1 MYAMLDSPPPPG
13 RPLPL
18 SSDDTLAG
26 LDMTGLRRRRL
37 AGVRRALARQDYAGI
52 LLYDPINIRYAT
64 GSRNMA
70 VWTLHNAVRYCFIPT
85 EGPVILFD
93 FHNCEHLSAGLGT
106 VDEVRPAIGWFYF
119 GAGARGPEQAKRW
132 AGEIAD
138 LVSRHGG
145 GNRRLAVDRCDPM
158 GSFAL
163 RDLALELGEGQELM
177 ELVRAIKL
185 PDEMEPIR
193 QSMAVCEAGM
203 ARMQEALRP
212 GLSEN
217 ELWSLLHETNIAEG
231 GEWIETRLLTAGS
244 RTNPWFQESSDR
256 IIRPGELVAFD
267 TDLIGPFGYCSDV
280 SRTFFCGPGKPS
292 QRQKDL
298 YGLAYDQIQTNMALF
313 RAGRSAVEIAEAAW
327 KIPDRFLPYRY
338 GSLAH
343 GVGLCDEY
351 PRISHSMDFA
361 RSGYDFV
368 LEAGMTL
375 CVESYIGEPGDTQG
389 VKLEEQILITEG
401 DPINLSTYPFEEQ
414 LLPSRWV

>member
-1 MYAMLDSPPPPG
+1 MLDSPEALKGPSKQLG
-13 RPLPL
+13 H
-18 SSDDTLAG
+18 DDTLAG
-26 LDMTGLRRRRL
+26 MDMTALRQARL
-37 AGVRRALARQDYAGI
+37 AKVRAALAKADVAGI

-64 GSRNMA
+64 GSRNMT
-70 VWTLHNAVRYCFIPT
+70 VWTLHNAVRYCYIPT
-85 EGPVILFD
+85 EGPVVLFD

-119 GAGARGPEQAKRW
+119 GAGRRGPERVKVW
-132 AGEIAD
+132 AAELAD
-138 LVSRHGG
+138 LVTSGGG
-145 GNRRLAVDRCDPM
+145 GNRRLAVDRSDPM
-158 GSFAL
+158 ATQAL
-163 RDLALELGEGQELM
+163 TDLGLELTEGQELM

-185 PDEMEPIR
+185 PDEIELIR
-193 QSMAVCEAGM
+193 QSMVVCEAGM

-244 RTNPWFQESSDR
+244 RTNPWFQEASDR
-256 IIRPGELVAFD
+256 VIRAGELVAFD
-267 TDLIGPFGYCSDV
+267 TDLIGPFGYCSDI
-280 SRTFFCGPGKPS
+280 SRTYHCGPGKPS
-292 QRQKDL
+292 KRQKEL
-298 YGLAYDQIQTNMALF
+298 YGLAYEQIQTNIPLF

-327 KIPDRFLPYRY
+327 TIPDRFLPYRY

-351 PRISHSMDFA
+351 PRISHSIDFE

-368 LEAGMTL
+368 LEAGMTI
-375 CVESYIGEPGDTQG
+375 CVESYIGEPGGTQG

-401 DPINLSTYPFEEQ
+401 DPVNLSTYPFEEA
-414 LLPSRWV
+414 LLPARWI